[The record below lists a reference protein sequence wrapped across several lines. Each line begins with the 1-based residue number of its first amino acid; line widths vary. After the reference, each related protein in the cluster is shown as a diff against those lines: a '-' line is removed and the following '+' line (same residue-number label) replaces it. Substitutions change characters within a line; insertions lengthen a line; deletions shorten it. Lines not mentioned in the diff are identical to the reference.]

1 MPRVPHGSGL
11 GPSVNDA
18 GQRAGGIEAMTGG
31 DTTDGSPLAAT
42 YLKKLPPSRPFGLVF
57 GILRPPPPSPCPGE
71 AALVPR
77 LITAL
82 ASGLPRDAE
91 IRAPADVV
99 LDEDHGLILHPSLAV
114 ILPPHGRRL
123 RPDGSVWGA
132 PDLVVE
138 LAWPAVSRRLR
149 CIKLAW
155 YHKYGVRECWFVNP
169 FRNRIEVMPLAL
181 MAVSRGSL
189 TSIVPYLFSGTRPLS
204 SPLLRDVTVSP
215 AELFHGLATR
225 GWSTTTRQPLE
236 ATFSEEEADAA
247 DY

>member
-1 MPRVPHGSGL
+1 
-11 GPSVNDA
+11 
-18 GQRAGGIEAMTGG
+18 MTGEH
-31 DTTDGSPLAAT
+31 TTGGPPLAT
-42 YLKKLPPSRPFGLVF
+42 SYLKKLPPSRPFGLVF
-57 GILRPPPPSPCPGE
+57 GILRLPPPSPCPGE

-77 LITAL
+77 LIATL
-82 ASGLPRDAE
+82 SSGLPREAE

-99 LDEDHGLILHPSLAV
+99 LDEEHSLILHPSLAV

-169 FRNRIEVMPLAL
+169 SRNRIEVMPLAM
-181 MAVSRGSL
+181 MAVSRGSI
-189 TSIVPYLFSGTRPLS
+189 TSIVPYLFSGTRPLA
-204 SPLLRDVTVSP
+204 SPLLPDVMVTP
-215 AELFHGLATR
+215 AELFRGLTTR

-236 ATFSEEEADAA
+236 ATFSEEEESSSEQ
-247 DY
+247 

>member
-1 MPRVPHGSGL
+1 MTGEHT
-11 GPSVNDA
+11 
-18 GQRAGGIEAMTGG
+18 AGGP
-31 DTTDGSPLAAT
+31 PLAAA

-57 GILRPPPPSPCPGE
+57 GILRPPPPSLCPGDT
-71 AALVPR
+71 ALVPR
-77 LITAL
+77 LVAAL
-82 ASGLPRDAE
+82 ASALPRDAE

-99 LDEDHGLILHPSLAV
+99 LDEEHGLVLHPSLAV

-149 CIKLAW
+149 CIKLTW

-169 FRNRIEVMPLAL
+169 SRNRIEVMPLAI
-181 MAVSRGSL
+181 MAISRGSI
-189 TSIVPYLFSGTRPLS
+189 TSIVPYLFSGTRPVA
-204 SPLLRDVTVSP
+204 SPLLPDVTVSP
-215 AELFHGLATR
+215 VELFHGLTTR

-236 ATFSEEEADAA
+236 ATFSEDEESSSES
-247 DY
+247 

>member
-1 MPRVPHGSGL
+1 MTDKYTTE
-11 GPSVNDA
+11 GP
-18 GQRAGGIEAMTGG
+18 
-31 DTTDGSPLAAT
+31 PLAAT

-71 AALVPR
+71 SALVPR
-77 LITAL
+77 LVAAL
-82 ASGLPRDAE
+82 SPGLPREAE

-99 LDEDHGLILHPSLAV
+99 LDEEHGLILHPSLAV
-114 ILPPHGRRL
+114 ILPPHRRRL

-169 FRNRIEVMPLAL
+169 FRNRIEVMPLAIL
-181 MAVSRGSL
+181 AVSRGNL
-189 TSIVPYLFSGTRPLS
+189 TSIVPYLFSGTRPLA
-204 SPLLRDVTVSP
+204 SPLLPDVFLSP
-215 AELFHGLATR
+215 AELFQGLTTR
-225 GWSTTTRQPLE
+225 GWSTTTRQRLE
-236 ATFSEEEADAA
+236 PTFDEGGESVPEC
-247 DY
+247 